1 MHIGADVSLFLNDGH
16 VELEDDDHDVVDVIS
31 PLSFKVEM
39 NNLMVSSMIL
49 MSLMHL
55 WMGTEVQDE
64 KKHPAL
70 MPSLKMEWSFSIFKM
85 M

>member
-39 NNLMVSSMIL
+39 NNLMVSSVMLKDMLMIML
-49 MSLMHL
+49 M
-55 WMGTEVQDE
+55 
-64 KKHPAL
+64 A
-70 MPSLKMEWSFSIFKM
+70 KM
-85 M
+85 